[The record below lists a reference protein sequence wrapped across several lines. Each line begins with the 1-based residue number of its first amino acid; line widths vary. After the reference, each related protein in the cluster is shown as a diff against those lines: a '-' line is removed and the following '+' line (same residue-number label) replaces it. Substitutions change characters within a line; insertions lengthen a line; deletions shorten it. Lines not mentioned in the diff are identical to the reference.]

1 MMLFLLLYFVP
12 FLLQLTLLTQGVYC
26 FHSQRHTFYQWTEE
40 QGEKSSDEVGTAL
53 FNWIYDAKVLQN
65 RPFTQLHIF
74 FDNCSGELIIVLNLS
89 MVTPKYQ
96 RLSQP
101 GTLCMLI

>member
-1 MMLFLLLYFVP
+1 MLLYFVP
-12 FLLQLTLLTQGVYC
+12 FLLQMTLLTQGVYC
-26 FHSQRHTFYQWTEE
+26 FHTQRHTFYQWTEE

-53 FNWIYDAKVLQN
+53 FTWIYDAKVLQN
-65 RPFTQLHIF
+65 RPFTELHIF

-101 GTLCMLI
+101 STLCMLM

>member
-1 MMLFLLLYFVP
+1 MVLYFVP

-26 FHSQRHTFYQWTEE
+26 FHTQRHTFYQWTEE

-53 FNWIYDAKVLQN
+53 FSWIYDAKVLQN
-65 RPFTQLHIF
+65 RPFTELHIF

-101 GTLCMLI
+101 STLCMLM

>member
-1 MMLFLLLYFVP
+1 MIFFLLLYFVP
-12 FLLQLTLLTQGVYC
+12 FLLQMTLLTQGIYC
-26 FHSQRHTFYQWTEE
+26 FHSRRHTYYQWTEE

-74 FDNCSGELIIVLNLS
+74 FESCSGELIIVLNLS
-89 MVTPKYQ
+89 MVTP
-96 RLSQP
+96 
-101 GTLCMLI
+101 

>member
-1 MMLFLLLYFVP
+1 MLLYFDP
-12 FLLQLTLLTQGVYC
+12 FLLQVTLLNQGVYC
-26 FHSQRHTFYQWTEE
+26 FHTQRHTFYQWTEE

-53 FNWIYDAKVLQN
+53 FTWIYDAKVLQN
-65 RPFTQLHIF
+65 RPFTELHIF

-101 GTLCMLI
+101 SILCMLI

>member
-1 MMLFLLLYFVP
+1 MLLYFVP
-12 FLLQLTLLTQGVYC
+12 FLLQMTLLTQGVYC
-26 FHSQRHTFYQWTEE
+26 FHTQRHTFYQWTEE

-101 GTLCMLI
+101 STLCMLM

>member
-1 MMLFLLLYFVP
+1 MLFLLLYFVP
-12 FLLQLTLLTQGVYC
+12 FLLQMTLLTQAVYC
-26 FHSQRHTFYQWTEE
+26 FHTQRHTFYQWTEE

-101 GTLCMLI
+101 STLCMLM

>member
-1 MMLFLLLYFVP
+1 MLLYFVP
-12 FLLQLTLLTQGVYC
+12 FLLQLTLLNQGVYC
-26 FHSQRHTFYQWTEE
+26 FHTQRHTFYQWTEE

-53 FNWIYDAKVLQN
+53 FTWIYDAKVLQN
-65 RPFTQLHIF
+65 RPFTELHIF

-101 GTLCMLI
+101 STLCMLM